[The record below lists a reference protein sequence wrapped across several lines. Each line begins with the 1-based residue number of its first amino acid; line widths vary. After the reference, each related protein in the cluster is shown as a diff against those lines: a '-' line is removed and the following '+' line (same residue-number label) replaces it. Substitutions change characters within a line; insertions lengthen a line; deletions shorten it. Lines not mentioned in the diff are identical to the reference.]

1 MINIFDNV
9 DVLKHQNGENAKLAV
24 ALKNKIK
31 SYNRLDIATGYM
43 NLSAW
48 SEFSDEIASAPL
60 R

>member
-1 MINIFDNV
+1 MINVFDNA
-9 DVLKHQNGENAKLAV
+9 DVLDHQSGEDAKLAV

-48 SEFSDEIASAPL
+48 G
-60 R
+60 